1 MLDDSE
7 SVTVWVSEL
16 VRGSDKDSEN
26 VSDSVQETGALG
38 EFFVMESERLNDRVS
53 DKLLVILT
61 SLVNEKDSDSEV
73 VELGVDDG
81 LLDALGSSL
90 AVPES
95 DGPDRDA
102 ERLCVVVR
110 DSVSLPEGGA
120 PVDDFVTETV
130 SVELS
135 DLLLAIAVAVF
146 VAVCSDEKDAVDDE
160 LFVPIGRLLE
170 NEAETNT
177 VELED
182 FEWVGGLREALGSAE
197 NVRLEVKEMVS
208 DVVAVA
214 STDLVPGDLVLV
226 GESERLSLGLR
237 DEDDE
242 WREVAVGEPDT
253 VDVT

>member
-1 MLDDSE
+1 VLDDSE